1 MEIEQLRQIRKQK
14 RITIIELAAKMGV
27 SQAYISRLELGQVR
41 PIPEQLEVIKEFI
54 AGRM

>member
-1 MEIEQLRQIRKQK
+1 MEIEQLRQMRKQK

-41 PIPEQLEVIKEFI
+41 PTPEQLEVIKEFI